1 MNGKRVEAD
10 RIFSNPYVHGLRS
23 TRSLAALA
31 HALRALRRRRWRLTS
46 GSHGLARIRQAS
58 DCSVAALLGGSRL
71 DSEDSLRSSRIRRIH
86 DNSAGFV
93 GVLGIARVHSDSLG
107 FSRIP
112 GIR

>member
-10 RIFSNPYVHGLRS
+10 RIFSNPYVHVLRS

-31 HALRALRRRRWRLTS
+31 HALRALRRRRRRLTS

-58 DCSVAALLGGSRL
+58 DCSVAALLAGSRL
-71 DSEDSLRSSRIRRIH
+71 DSEDSLGSSRTQRIH
-86 DNSAGFV
+86 DDSPGFV
-93 GVLGIARVHSDSLG
+93 GFLGVARIHSDSLG